1 MAEGFI
7 VVGLDGEGG
16 VVGGSVEKGGFC
28 KIKEDWL
35 LSGRQSVS
43 LELCYSKENVC
54 CWLVRTVI

>member
-28 KIKEDWL
+28 EIKEDWL
-35 LSGRQSVS
+35 LFRKSVS
-43 LELCYSKENVC
+43 QSGAMLF
-54 CWLVRTVI
+54 